1 MTAINSPP
9 SKETSKIFICEFAF
23 RMVKEKRAFCPQ
35 HARFYCVTI
44 PGYFPASFFLETFAL
59 TRYGSET
66 IFVSVLYRAQPFI
79 AGKLSRYNSPLIL
92 YYVKESG
99 KRRSRTCTVNSV
111 QVLFLFFTEV
121 KPW

>member
-9 SKETSKIFICEFAF
+9 SKNIENFICEFAF

-66 IFVSVLYRAQPFI
+66 VFVSVLYRAQPFI
-79 AGKLSRYNSPLIL
+79 AGKLSRYKSPLIL
-92 YYVKESG
+92 CYAKESG
-99 KRRSRTCTVNSV
+99 KRRSRTCAVNSV
-111 QVLFLFFTEV
+111 QVFFCFSRR
-121 KPW
+121 